1 MSNWANQQLTQ
12 RGREL
17 QAKVEAGHC
26 KLAMTKMKI
35 GCGKTAAEDILDMT
49 DLRDLRLVLNISSC
63 VVNESDATV
72 CTVTSVASSSDVDNS
87 FLVTELGLYAEDPD
101 VGEILYLVSL
111 DSVPDTMPNK
121 HVASPVT
128 LTYQLDI
135 VSSNAANITAVITPN
150 GLATAK
156 MLSEHRRKIP
166 IDHPDGSVTTLK
178 LADKSVTD
186 VKIAD
191 GVIQRVH
198 LSAPV
203 AALIDDAGIAILKR
217 KHAYLIGDIAYSA
230 RLPSWARLECV
241 KAGTTAAAEPVGLA
255 QVSSGGAL
263 ITDGTAVWIVDDVRD
278 GTPVGTMRGS
288 LYLLAGYV
296 KANGATVQRADYP
309 RLVALAE
316 RHGLWTDDTAA
327 NEGLFGRGDGS
338 KTFVL
343 PNWTNKM
350 AQLSGDGAGASVTAG
365 LPNIEG
371 NLITFEWHRNISTSR
386 YYGGAFKGTLEGTT
400 GNLATAGEGASY
412 IVSFDASKS
421 NPIYGNSTTVQPPA
435 IALIAQIK
443 Y

>member
-49 DLRDLRLVLNISSC
+49 DLRDPRLVLNISSC
-63 VVNESDATV
+63 VVSESDATV
-72 CTVTSVASSSDVDNS
+72 CTVTSVASSSDVDSS

-121 HVASPVT
+121 DIASPVT

-135 VSSNAANITAVITPN
+135 VSSNAANITAVITPS
-150 GLATAK
+150 GLATVK

-203 AALIDDAGIAILKR
+203 AALIDDAGIAILQRKR
-217 KHAYLIGDIAYSA
+217 AYLVGDIAYSA
-230 RLPSWARLECV
+230 RLPSWVRLECV
-241 KAGTTAAAEPVGLA
+241 KAGTTAANEPAAFV
-255 QVSSGGAL
+255 QMSSGG
-263 ITDGTAVWIVDDVRD
+263 
-278 GTPVGTMRGS
+278 
-288 LYLLAGYV
+288 GY
-296 KANGATVQRADYP
+296 
-309 RLVALAE
+309 
-316 RHGLWTDDTAA
+316 
-327 NEGLFGRGDGS
+327 S
-338 KTFVL
+338 
-343 PNWTNKM
+343 
-350 AQLSGDGAGASVTAG
+350 
-365 LPNIEG
+365 
-371 NLITFEWHRNISTSR
+371 
-386 YYGGAFKGTLEGTT
+386 
-400 GNLATAGEGASY
+400 
-412 IVSFDASKS
+412 
-421 NPIYGNSTTVQPPA
+421 
-435 IALIAQIK
+435 
-443 Y
+443 

>member
-35 GCGKTAAEDILDMT
+35 GCGKAAAEDILDMT
-49 DLRDLRLVLNISSC
+49 DLRDPRLVLNISSC

-72 CTVTSVASSSDVDNS
+72 CTVTSVASSNDVDSS

-101 VGEILYLVSL
+101 AGEILYLVSL

-191 GVIQRVH
+191 GAIQRVH

-203 AALIDDAGIAILKR
+203 AALIRESGIAILQR
-217 KHAYLIGDIAYSA
+217 KHAYLVGDIAYSA

-241 KAGTTAAAEPVGLA
+241 KAGTTAAAEPAAFA
-255 QVSSGGAL
+255 QMSSGG
-263 ITDGTAVWIVDDVRD
+263 
-278 GTPVGTMRGS
+278 GTPS
-288 LYLLAGYV
+288 
-296 KANGATVQRADYP
+296 
-309 RLVALAE
+309 
-316 RHGLWTDDTAA
+316 
-327 NEGLFGRGDGS
+327 
-338 KTFVL
+338 
-343 PNWTNKM
+343 
-350 AQLSGDGAGASVTAG
+350 
-365 LPNIEG
+365 
-371 NLITFEWHRNISTSR
+371 
-386 YYGGAFKGTLEGTT
+386 
-400 GNLATAGEGASY
+400 
-412 IVSFDASKS
+412 
-421 NPIYGNSTTVQPPA
+421 
-435 IALIAQIK
+435 
-443 Y
+443 

>member
-49 DLRDLRLVLNISSC
+49 DLRDPRLVLNISSC
-63 VVNESDATV
+63 AVNESDATV
-72 CTVTSVASSSDVDNS
+72 CTVTSVASSSDVDSS

-101 VGEILYLVSL
+101 AGEILYLVSL

-156 MLSEHRRKIP
+156 MLSEHRKKIP

-203 AALIDDAGIAILKR
+203 AALIDDAGIAILQR
-217 KHAYLIGDIAYSA
+217 KHAYLVGDIAYSA

-241 KAGTTAAAEPVGLA
+241 KAGTTAAAEPAAFA
-255 QVSSGGAL
+255 QMSSGG
-263 ITDGTAVWIVDDVRD
+263 
-278 GTPVGTMRGS
+278 GTPS
-288 LYLLAGYV
+288 
-296 KANGATVQRADYP
+296 
-309 RLVALAE
+309 
-316 RHGLWTDDTAA
+316 
-327 NEGLFGRGDGS
+327 
-338 KTFVL
+338 
-343 PNWTNKM
+343 
-350 AQLSGDGAGASVTAG
+350 
-365 LPNIEG
+365 
-371 NLITFEWHRNISTSR
+371 
-386 YYGGAFKGTLEGTT
+386 
-400 GNLATAGEGASY
+400 
-412 IVSFDASKS
+412 
-421 NPIYGNSTTVQPPA
+421 
-435 IALIAQIK
+435 
-443 Y
+443 

>member
-26 KLAMTKMKI
+26 KLTMTKMKI

-49 DLRDLRLVLNISSC
+49 DLRDPRLVLNISSC
-63 VVNESDATV
+63 AVNESDATV
-72 CTVTSVASSSDVDNS
+72 CTVTSVASSNDVDSS

-101 VGEILYLVSL
+101 AGEILYLVSL

-186 VKIAD
+186 VKIAN

-217 KHAYLIGDIAYSA
+217 KRAYLVGDIAYSA
-230 RLPSWARLECV
+230 HLPSWARLECV
-241 KAGTTAAAEPVGLA
+241 KAGTTAAAEPAAFA
-255 QVSSGGAL
+255 QVSSAGQL
-263 ITDGTAVWIVDDVRD
+263 IQDGDVTWIIDDVRD
-278 GTPVGTMRGS
+278 GARVGDIILRPTLRDGFI
-288 LYLLAGYV
+288 
-296 KANGATVQRADYP
+296 KANGATVKASEYP
-309 RLVALAE
+309 RLLAWVQDSNMAVTTE
-316 RHGLWTDDTAA
+316 QYAQDYSKYVYDRAADT
-327 NEGLFGRGDGS
+327 L
-338 KTFVL
+338 TL
-343 PNWTNKM
+343 PN
-350 AQLSGDGAGASVTAG
+350 ASGRVLQGGESVKSVEAG